1 MSAITKDALFLPA
14 AALAFHLNSL
24 NSFCMPADSSQI
36 GSVDVI
42 VLLAYL
48 AATVALGLWV
58 GRGQRNLDGYLLG
71 GRNLPW
77 WAILGSVVA
86 TETSTATF
94 LSVPGITF
102 AKATGDMRFLQLSL
116 GYIVGRT
123 IIVFLL
129 LPQYFR
135 GHLCTAYEVLHQR
148 FGGATQ
154 KTASLIFLA
163 TRNLGDGLRL
173 FLTAMALHVATGWTL
188 PGSVFVIGIATIVY
202 TMMGGMKSVVWND
215 CVQLVVYMAGGLV
228 VAFVLLDR
236 LPEGWNQF
244 LRFGLAEEKFRVFD
258 FAWPAWEEG
267 GFPWHDPFTFW
278 AGLVG
283 GAFLTLG
290 THGTDQMMVQ
300 RYLAARNEHA
310 AGIALLLSG
319 FVVMLQFALF
329 LMLGIGLACF
339 YQEVRTDVVINRND
353 EALATF
359 VVHELPSNVG
369 LVGLLL
375 AAIFAAAMSTLS
387 SSLNSSASAVV
398 HDFLKRSGEARN
410 GDDQTGAM
418 LSGERQ
424 AGDRRSTDSQSG
436 GEDGQERRLL
446 NWSRALTVVFGVIQI
461 GIALLAVHVSR
472 SVVGEALAIAGFSA
486 GLLLGLFLLGVCT
499 RRVAQPAALAG
510 LILGLIALLLV
521 KFASPLVVA
530 IAGPEY
536 GWNIAWPWLPV
547 IGSGVT
553 FGGGFLASFL
563 MPGVQRTATSTSD
576 SG

>member
-1 MSAITKDALFLPA
+1 MQHEF
-14 AALAFHLNSL
+14 
-24 NSFCMPADSSQI
+24 SQI
-36 GSVDVI
+36 GGVDVV

-58 GRGQRNLDGYLLG
+58 GRGQGNLDGYLLG

-94 LSVPGITF
+94 LSVPGIAF
-102 AKATGDMRFLQLSL
+102 ARETGDMRFLQLSL

-123 IIVFLL
+123 VIVFLL

-135 GHLCTAYEVLHQR
+135 GQLCTAYEVLHER

-154 KTASLIFLA
+154 RTASLVFLV

-173 FLTAMALHVATGWTL
+173 FLTAMALHVATSWTL
-188 PGSVFVIGIATIVY
+188 PGCVFVIGIATIVY

-215 CVQLVVYMAGGLV
+215 CVQLVVYMAGGGV
-228 VAFVLLDR
+228 VAVVLLNQM
-236 LPEGWNQF
+236 PGGWDQF
-244 LRFGLAEEKFRVFD
+244 LGYGLAQGKFQVFD
-258 FAWPAWEEG
+258 FAWPWQTG
-267 GFPWHDPFTFW
+267 VGFPWGDAYTFW

-300 RYLAARNEHA
+300 RYLAARSERA
-310 AGIALLLSG
+310 AGLALLLSG

-329 LMLGIGLACF
+329 LLLGIGLACF
-339 YQEVRTDVVINRND
+339 YAEVRPEVSINRND

-359 VVHELPSNVG
+359 VVHELPRNLG

-398 HDFLKRSGEARN
+398 HDFLKRP
-410 GDDQTGAM
+410 DQD
-418 LSGERQ
+418 Q
-424 AGDRRSTDSQSG
+424 D
-436 GEDGQERRLL
+436 QERRLL
-446 NWSRALTVVFGVIQI
+446 NWSRGLTVVFGVLQM
-461 GIALLAVHVSR
+461 GIALLAVRLSR

-499 RRVAQPAALAG
+499 RRVDQRAALVG
-510 LILGLIALLLV
+510 LMLGLTGLLIV
-521 KFASPLVVA
+521 KFGSPLIVE
-530 IAGPEY
+530 IAGPSF

-547 IGSGVT
+547 IGSGIT
-553 FGGGFLASFL
+553 FGGGLL
-563 MPGVQRTATSTSD
+563 TSYVLPPTHGAQQQPKESP
-576 SG
+576 

>member
-1 MSAITKDALFLPA
+1 MQHDY
-14 AALAFHLNSL
+14 
-24 NSFCMPADSSQI
+24 SQI
-36 GSVDVI
+36 GGLDVV

-77 WAILGSVVA
+77 WAILGSIVA

-94 LSVPGITF
+94 LSVPGIAF
-102 AKATGDMRFLQLSL
+102 AKETGDMRFLQLSL
-116 GYIVGRT
+116 GYVVGRT

-129 LPQYFR
+129 LPQFFR
-135 GHLCTAYEVLHQR
+135 GQLCTAYEVLHQR

-154 KTASLIFLA
+154 RTASLVFLV

-188 PGSVFVIGIATIVY
+188 PGCVFIIGVATIVY

-215 CVQLVVYMAGGLV
+215 CIQLLVYMAGGIV
-228 VAFVLLDR
+228 VALVLLDR
-236 LPEGWNQF
+236 FPGGWSQF
-244 LRFGLAEEKFRVFD
+244 LEFGLAQDKFRVFD
-258 FAWPAWEEG
+258 FAWPWQTPD
-267 GFPWHDPFTFW
+267 GFPWDDPYTFW

-300 RYLAARNEHA
+300 RYLAARSERG
-310 AGIALLLSG
+310 AGIALLFSG

-329 LMLGIGLACF
+329 LMLGVGLACF
-339 YQEVRTDVVINRND
+339 YEEVQPNVVINRND

-359 VVHELPSNVG
+359 VVHELPRNVG

-398 HDFLKRSGEARN
+398 HDFLKHHD
-410 GDDQTGAM
+410 GDGRHE
-418 LSGERQ
+418 L
-424 AGDRRSTDSQSG
+424 
-436 GEDGQERRLL
+436 RLL
-446 NWSRALTVVFGVIQI
+446 NWSRGLTVLFGVIQI
-461 GIALLAVHVSR
+461 AIALLAVRVSR

-499 RRVAQPAALAG
+499 RRVDQRAALVG
-510 LILGLIALLLV
+510 LMVGLTGLLFF
-521 KFASPLVVA
+521 KFASPLVVF
-530 IAGPEY
+530 IVGPEF
-536 GWNIAWPWLPV
+536 GWNVAWPWLPV
-547 IGSGVT
+547 IGSGMT
-553 FGGGFLASFL
+553 FGGGVLASYVV
-563 MPGVQRTATSTSD
+563 PGKRESSQHEN
-576 SG
+576 